1 MIRRHHATFLSA
13 LAWLAWAAATT
24 PASAT
29 TGDAIES
36 PHPLIGADGAAASSD
51 GRLVIAA
58 TRAATPVRID
68 GALDDDVWSQ
78 ATPVGDFVQGEPL
91 TGSPATEATDV
102 KMAYDGQ
109 NLYVAAYLH
118 DSDPDHLVVNEIRK
132 DFKNDVQDTFEI
144 IIDTFG
150 DRRNGFVFMTNP
162 EGARADQQV
171 ANEGRETNASW
182 DAVWFVKTR
191 QVADGWIAEIAIPF
205 KSLRFEPGDAHR
217 WGINFSRRIRR
228 KNEVD
233 FWSPVP
239 RAYTLSRVSL
249 AGELQGLQSLN
260 PGRNLR
266 IKPYVAGSAV
276 RPGGGPDFTSSADVG
291 LDVKY
296 GLTPALTLDATVN
309 PDFAQAEADE
319 QQVNLTQFSQF
330 FPEKR
335 DFFLE
340 NSGIFYVGDTARNNR
355 VNVSPT
361 PDEDL
366 LLFFSRSIGLTASG
380 IPIDILGGARVTGKV
395 AGLNVGVLDVQ
406 TRGTAAQ
413 AATNYTVLRAKRNL
427 GRANDVGVIYMGRTS
442 TERANDYNRVYGVD
456 WNLRFLKD
464 LDWNTYAVRTRTPGR
479 GDGQYA
485 WRSSLSYEGNFF
497 HWKSGLLQLG
507 ENFQSDL
514 SYFRRVGTRKYIL
527 DTGVRPRS
535 PWLRAHGIREI
546 HPHVVWNYY
555 ENLQGHMNGK
565 RLHSGLSIFFNNGG
579 FVEWSEN
586 PEFQLITSPLRLSP
600 AAPLL
605 PAGGYGWNEHQ
616 LRLTTD
622 TSRTLVANAV
632 LIKGGLWSGDQRSAN
647 VTLTYQPSYR
657 FRVAVGLQHTDADLP
672 RPVGSFT
679 TNFWTIRPS
688 YSFTTNMFLD
698 ALLQYL
704 SDRQQFNANVR
715 FNLIHHPLSDLYVV
729 YNEQRFQTS
738 SAPMPGRGIIVK
750 FTQMMAF

>member
-1 MIRRHHATFLSA
+1 
-13 LAWLAWAAATT
+13 
-24 PASAT
+24 
-29 TGDAIES
+29 
-36 PHPLIGADGAAASSD
+36 
-51 GRLVIAA
+51 
-58 TRAATPVRID
+58 
-68 GALDDDVWSQ
+68 
-78 ATPVGDFVQGEPL
+78 
-91 TGSPATEATDV
+91 
-102 KMAYDGQ
+102 
-109 NLYVAAYLH
+109 
-118 DSDPDHLVVNEIRK
+118 
-132 DFKNDVQDTFEI
+132 
-144 IIDTFG
+144 
-150 DRRNGFVFMTNP
+150 
-162 EGARADQQV
+162 
-171 ANEGRETNASW
+171 
-182 DAVWFVKTR
+182 
-191 QVADGWIAEIAIPF
+191 
-205 KSLRFEPGDAHR
+205 
-217 WGINFSRRIRR
+217 
-228 KNEVD
+228 
-233 FWSPVP
+233 
-239 RAYTLSRVSL
+239 
-249 AGELQGLQSLN
+249 
-260 PGRNLR
+260 
-266 IKPYVAGSAV
+266 
-276 RPGGGPDFTSSADVG
+276 
-291 LDVKY
+291 
-296 GLTPALTLDATVN
+296 
-309 PDFAQAEADE
+309 
-319 QQVNLTQFSQF
+319 
-330 FPEKR
+330 
-335 DFFLE
+335 
-340 NSGIFYVGDTARNNR
+340 
-355 VNVSPT
+355 
-361 PDEDL
+361 
-366 LLFFSRSIGLTASG
+366 
-380 IPIDILGGARVTGKV
+380 
-395 AGLNVGVLDVQ
+395 
-406 TRGTAAQ
+406 
-413 AATNYTVLRAKRNL
+413 
-427 GRANDVGVIYMGRTS
+427 MGRTS

-729 YNEQRFQTS
+729 YNEFKSAIQQRVIVEKLFPIDAAAEFGAAPVEASTGGSYLYEPDEADLLNVLVPKHFQVQAYRILLE
-738 SAPMPGRGIIVK
+738 SAAAEHGARMAAMDGATRNAGQLIKKVTLYYNKTRQAAITKELMDIVGGAEAL
-750 FTQMMAF
+750 Q